1 MKMRNLQFARQPQL
15 IKRHGFLKLLNVGLA
30 MMRQLRFG
38 RLIMRK
44 PQFTR
49 IPTTEVPLA
58 NEATS
63 VFNAA

>member
-1 MKMRNLQFARQPQL
+1 MRNLQFARQPQFVK
-15 IKRHGFLKLLNVGLA
+15 INGFLKLLYVGLA

-49 IPTTEVPLA
+49 IPTNEVALA